1 MERAYSPPYWLRYC
15 PILFQESLK
24 IIIPFPNSY
33 LCEMGFSAAA
43 FMKGKCRN
51 RLDEE
56 HPMHLALSDVE
67 PPFQKLVETKLRLN
81 VA

>member
-1 MERAYSPPYWLRYC
+1 
-15 PILFQESLK
+15 
-24 IIIPFPNSY
+24 
-33 LCEMGFSAAA
+33 MGFSAVA
-43 FMKGKCRN
+43 FMEDKCRN

-67 PPFQKLVETKLRLN
+67 PPFQIHVETKWRLN